1 MADEK
6 ESDINSR
13 IPPELLSIIFQFLP
27 FSDLK
32 HALLVC
38 KRWRDLGEQP
48 SLWAKLELQF
58 EGTKEVELHQVL
70 AMKRLQSLQ
79 SLNLRCL
86 DISDLIQFQPCLQ
99 TVLDCSPN
107 LRKLALE
114 AGSNFDPVPDNELP
128 GIVETLVMFEE
139 IVLADIDFKD
149 GKQLL
154 RAILT
159 ALPGE
164 GSKLKMLT
172 LIGPPM
178 YEKELGA
185 VLIEAR
191 EKGLTVKVPTSQFHP
206 IPRWNLSLQR
216 QTFQLQ
222 SFNTAQWR
230 QMQMTFANND
240 KTRSLL

>member
-1 MADEK
+1 M
-6 ESDINSR
+6 
-13 IPPELLSIIFQFLP
+13 
-27 FSDLK
+27 
-32 HALLVC
+32 
-38 KRWRDLGEQP
+38 GEQP
-48 SLWAKLELQF
+48 SLWAKLELFF
-58 EGTKEVELHQVL
+58 EGREDVELHQVL

-114 AGSNFDPVPDNELP
+114 AGSNFDPVPDNELL
-128 GIVETLVMFEE
+128 GIVETLVKFEE
-139 IVLADIDFKD
+139 IVLSDIDFKE

-191 EKGLTVKVPTSQFHP
+191 GKGLTVKVE
-206 IPRWNLSLQR
+206 
-216 QTFQLQ
+216 
-222 SFNTAQWR
+222 SF
-230 QMQMTFANND
+230 FAKAD
-240 KTRSLL
+240 VPVTVLYYCTMEADADDICK